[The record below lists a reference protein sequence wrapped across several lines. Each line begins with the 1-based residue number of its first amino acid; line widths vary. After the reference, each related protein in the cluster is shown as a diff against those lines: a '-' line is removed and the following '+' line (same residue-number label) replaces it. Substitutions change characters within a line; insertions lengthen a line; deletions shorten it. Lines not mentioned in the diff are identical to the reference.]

1 MRRIHVIVD
10 GYVQKVGYREHV
22 RKEAVKGGITGYVKN
37 LDTEEVEI
45 VAEGR
50 EEDIHTFIKEINIL
64 RYPIQVTSCHVE
76 WGDATGEWKRF
87 NIIRGDIQE
96 ETFERM
102 DYAGMIMHEIL
113 DVSKATL
120 DHTKT
125 SLQLQSQMLEKQ
137 DLMLGK
143 QDQMLEKQDQMLEK
157 SDLMLG
163 KQDQMLEK
171 QDQMLEKSDQMLE
184 KSDQMLEKSDQ
195 MLGKQDQ
202 MLGKQDQ
209 MLEKSDQMLEKQ
221 DLMHQTGKET
231 KEEIVR
237 LRKETGKCLDDEFKE
252 IKQKLHSIEDALS
265 RAGIQV

>member
-1 MRRIHVIVD
+1 MIVD

-45 VAEGR
+45 IAEGK

-96 ETFERM
+96 ETFEWL
-102 DYAGMIMHEIL
+102 DYTGMIMHEIL

-125 SLQLQSQMLEKQ
+125 SLQLQSQMLEK
-137 DLMLGK
+137 
-143 QDQMLEKQDQMLEK
+143 
-157 SDLMLG
+157 
-163 KQDQMLEK
+163 
-171 QDQMLEKSDQMLE
+171 SDQL
-184 KSDQMLEKSDQ
+184 
-195 MLGKQDQ
+195 LGKQDQ

-209 MLEKSDQMLEKQ
+209 MLEKQ
-221 DLMHQTGKET
+221 DWMHQTGKET
-231 KEEIVR
+231 KDEIIR
-237 LRKETGKCLDDEFKE
+237 LRQETGKCLGDEFKE
-252 IKQKLHSIEDALS
+252 IKKKLHSIEDALS
-265 RAGIQV
+265 RAGIQA

>member
-1 MRRIHVIVD
+1 MKRIHVIVD

-22 RKEAVKGGITGYVKN
+22 RKEAVKSGITGYVKN

-50 EEDIHTFIKEINIL
+50 EEEIHTFIKEINISH
-64 RYPIQVTSCHVE
+64 YPIQVTSFNVE

-120 DHTKT
+120 EHTKT

-137 DLMLGK
+137 DQTLGK
-143 QDQMLEKQDQMLEK
+143 QDQMLEKQDQM
-157 SDLMLG
+157 
-163 KQDQMLEK
+163 
-171 QDQMLEKSDQMLE
+171 
-184 KSDQMLEKSDQ
+184 
-195 MLGKQDQ
+195 
-202 MLGKQDQ
+202 
-209 MLEKSDQMLEKQ
+209 
-221 DLMHQTGKET
+221 HQTGKET
-231 KEEIVR
+231 KEEIIR
-237 LRKETGKCLDDEFKE
+237 LRQETGKCLDDEFKE
-252 IKQKLHSIEDALS
+252 IKKKLHSIEDALS

>member
-22 RKEAVKGGITGYVKN
+22 RKEAVKSGITGYVKN

-45 VAEGR
+45 IAEGK

-125 SLQLQSQMLEKQ
+125 SLQLQSQML
-137 DLMLGK
+137 D
-143 QDQMLEKQDQMLEK
+143 
-157 SDLMLG
+157 
-163 KQDQMLEK
+163 
-171 QDQMLEKSDQMLE
+171 
-184 KSDQMLEKSDQ
+184 
-195 MLGKQDQ
+195 KQDQ

-209 MLEKSDQMLEKQ
+209 MLEKSDQMLGKQDQMLEKQ
-221 DLMHQTGKET
+221 DWMHQTGKET
-231 KEEIVR
+231 KDEIIH
-237 LRKETGKCLDDEFKE
+237 LRQETGKCLGDEFKE
-252 IKQKLHSIEDALS
+252 IKKKLHSIEDALS

>member
-22 RKEAVKGGITGYVKN
+22 RKEAVKTGITGYVKN

-50 EEDIHTFIKEINIL
+50 EEDIHTFIKEININ
-64 RYPIQVTSCHVE
+64 RYPILVTSCHGE
-76 WGDATGEWKRF
+76 WADATGEWKRF

-120 DHTKT
+120 EHTKT
-125 SLQLQSQMLEKQ
+125 SLQLQNQML
-137 DLMLGK
+137 D
-143 QDQMLEKQDQMLEK
+143 
-157 SDLMLG
+157 
-163 KQDQMLEK
+163 
-171 QDQMLEKSDQMLE
+171 
-184 KSDQMLEKSDQ
+184 
-195 MLGKQDQ
+195 KQDQ

-209 MLEKSDQMLEKQ
+209 MLDKQDQMLGKQ
-221 DLMHQTGKET
+221 DQMLDKQDQMLGKQDQIHQTGKET
-231 KEEIVR
+231 KEEIIR
-237 LRKETGKCLDDEFKE
+237 LRQETGKCLDDEFRE
-252 IKQKLHSIEDALS
+252 IKKKLHSIEDALS